1 MPMLEV
7 LISRDRSLSEEA
19 KEAFREEAE
28 AIFQE
33 VLGTPKGRLRL
44 FLWEEKGEE
53 EERGGRRGPS
63 GRTP

>member
-33 VLGTPKGRLRL
+33 ILGTPKGRLRL
-44 FLWEEKGEE
+44 FFWEEKGEE
-53 EERGGRRGPS
+53 EE
-63 GRTP
+63 

>member
-7 LISRDRSLSEEA
+7 LISRDRSPSEEA

-44 FLWEEKGEE
+44 LLWEEKGE
-53 EERGGRRGPS
+53 RRSDKKSP
-63 GRTP
+63 